1 MILLIIKGIDVI
13 MDYLVIDV
21 VVDWVSVVVDM
32 VLCVI
37 EGFEGLYGVEL
48 FVSMYWV
55 VICEGVKELV
65 MVVVVV

>member
-55 VICEGVKELV
+55 VICEVVKELV